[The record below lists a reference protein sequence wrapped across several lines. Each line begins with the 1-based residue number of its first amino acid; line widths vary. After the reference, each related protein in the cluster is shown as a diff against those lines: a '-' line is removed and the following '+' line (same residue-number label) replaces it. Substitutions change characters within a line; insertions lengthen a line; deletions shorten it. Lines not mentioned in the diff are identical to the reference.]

1 MRSQVEAMLNGK
13 RSKAPVKLKKEDKM
27 ELWPKAR
34 RKENTMMPA
43 EIGTERT
50 R

>member
-13 RSKAPVKLKKEDKM
+13 RSKTPSKLKKDDRM

-34 RKENTMMPA
+34 RKENAMIPA
-43 EIGTERT
+43 EIGTV
-50 R
+50 